1 MKILVTGGA
10 GYIGSHVV
18 LLLCDEGHDIIVLDN
33 LSLGSKEAVDK
44 RAVFINGSILNKE
57 DLIKSLA
64 DVDAVIHLAAY
75 KSAGESMQNPQ
86 KYSEHNVL
94 GSMNLLRAMIEEN
107 VKNIIFS
114 SSAAVYG
121 LPEYLPLDE
130 KHPLKPINHYGY
142 TKLQTEKTI
151 DLYGKEEQIRY
162 INLRYFNAA
171 GYDALGKITS
181 LEKNPAN
188 LIPSVMEVASGK
200 RNKLLIYGN
209 DFETIDGTGVRD
221 YIHVSDL
228 ARAHLAALNLISAQ
242 QSATLNLGSEKQY
255 SVMEVIRSTEK
266 ITGKQIPYEIVGRR
280 EGDPDKIYASSEKA
294 RNLLKWSA
302 EASELDNIIETT
314 WRIYK

>member
-10 GYIGSHVV
+10 GYIGSHIVM
-18 LLLCDEGHDIIVLDN
+18 LLCDKGHDIVVLDN
-33 LSLGSKEAVDK
+33 LSLGTKEAVDK
-44 RAVFINGSILNKE
+44 RAVFIEGSILNDE
-57 DLIKSLA
+57 DLNKSLTG
-64 DVDAVIHLAAY
+64 VEVVIHLAAY

-86 KYSEHNVL
+86 KYSENNVI
-94 GSMNLLRAMIEEN
+94 GSMNLLRSMIEKN

-121 LPEYLPLDE
+121 VPEYLPLDE

-151 DLYGKEEQIRY
+151 DLYGKDGKIRY
-162 INLRYFNAA
+162 VNLRYFNAA
-171 GYDALGKITS
+171 GYDALNRIRC

-200 RNKLLIYGN
+200 RDKLLVYGN
-209 DFETIDGTGVRD
+209 NFDTVDGTGVRD

-228 ARAHLAALNLISAQ
+228 ARAHLASLDLLSKN
-242 QSATLNLGSEKQY
+242 QSATINLGSEKQY
-255 SVMEVIRSTEK
+255 SVMEVIRLTEK
-266 ITGKQIPYEIVGRR
+266 ITGKEIPYEIVDKR
-280 EGDPDKIYASSEKA
+280 EGDPDKVYASSENA
-294 RNLLKWSA
+294 HNLLGWSA
-302 EASELDNIIETT
+302 KDSELDNIIETT